1 MASKSSLHLNTI
13 FNLSGAA
20 LPLLISIIVIPMYLG
35 RIGPSRYGII
45 SLVWLLFGYFGIFDF
60 GLSRATTNLLA
71 RPANQG
77 AERQAEIFW
86 TATIV
91 NTLIGALGALAFG
104 LIGKLII
111 GSFFKVPIE
120 LRSELQTALVWVA
133 FLLPLSTTSAVFI
146 GVLEA
151 HERFLELNFI
161 QVLGATLGQLLPLG
175 AVVLLG
181 ARIDIAIA
189 ATFVA
194 RFVTTV
200 PIFILAVRQSG
211 RNGIPAIAGDT
222 ARELFQYGG
231 WVAVSNIAGPILV
244 SIDQFMI
251 GAVIG
256 VSSVPRYSI
265 PFSIATKIL
274 LIPGAMARALFP
286 QLTKLGADDARARTE
301 AVTITLSR
309 ALVIVCAPLIV
320 INHYAMTLWLGA
332 DFSTNASMVSR
343 IIVFGVWINGV
354 AYLPFA
360 MLQSQGKPGMVARLH
375 IYELLPFFAIL
386 WVGLHLF
393 GLIGAALAWSLRVL
407 VDAMFLFRAADFSAD
422 AIKKLVP
429 SFIIMVLAFSL
440 SIFVQENVFGSIAF
454 SCAIFISI
462 TLYAILIDPTFAHFY
477 GEFARKT
484 LRVLR
489 TKRG

>member
-1 MASKSSLHLNTI
+1 
-13 FNLSGAA
+13 
-20 LPLLISIIVIPMYLG
+20 
-35 RIGPSRYGII
+35 
-45 SLVWLLFGYFGIFDF
+45 
-60 GLSRATTNLLA
+60 
-71 RPANQG
+71 
-77 AERQAEIFW
+77 
-86 TATIV
+86 
-91 NTLIGALGALAFG
+91 
-104 LIGKLII
+104 
-111 GSFFKVPIE
+111 
-120 LRSELQTALVWVA
+120 LQTALVWVA

-175 AVVLLG
+175 AVVLFG
-181 ARIDIAIA
+181 PQMDIAIA

-211 RNGIPAIAGDT
+211 RNVIPAITGDT
-222 ARELFQYGG
+222 ARELFRYGG
-231 WVAVSNIAGPILV
+231 WVAVSNIAGPVLV

-265 PFSIATKIL
+265 PFNIATKIL
-274 LIPGAMARALFP
+274 LIPGALSRALFP
-286 QLTKLGADDARARTE
+286 QLTKLGVDDARVRAE
-301 AVTITLSR
+301 AVIITLSR
-309 ALVIVCAPLIV
+309 TLVIVCAPLIV
-320 INHYAMTLWLGA
+320 ISHYALTLWLGA

-343 IIVFGVWINGV
+343 IIIFGVWINGV
-354 AYLPFA
+354 AYVPFA

-375 IYELLPFFAIL
+375 VYELLPFFAIL

-393 GLIGAALAWSLRVL
+393 GLVGAALAWSLRVL

-422 AIKKLVP
+422 AVKKLVP
-429 SFIIMVLAFSL
+429 SFIIMGLAFSV
-440 SIFVQENVFGSIAF
+440 SIFVQENAFGSVAF
-454 SCAIFISI
+454 SCAIFICI
-462 TLYAILIDPTFAHFY
+462 TLYAILIDPVFAHFY
-477 GEFARKT
+477 GEFVRKA

-489 TKRG
+489 TKRR